1 MASISFCSTS
11 VEAGTASSQSARSIC
26 VEKCSETKR
35 TFRVVGR
42 AGSETNTVSIPLCCD
57 SSAFSF
63 DPASSLPTRPTKM
76 QRPPREA
83 ILRATLPAPP
93 ILVSLRWT
101 AMTGAGASGEIRD
114 TSPYTN
120 SSSMRSPTHST
131 VRLEIACDKAS
142 KSNMLIRLVA
152 ASAEPVGGVE
162 VVLHVKRYR
171 LLQRREAAVIASSVQ
186 PIDLALGEVLVA
198 AANRLGHVDILD
210 IGLHAERGVGR
221 HNQILE
227 AARLAGPDIEE
238 PGDGRRRQ

>member
-1 MASISFCSTS
+1 
-11 VEAGTASSQSARSIC
+11 
-26 VEKCSETKR
+26 KR
-35 TFRVVGR
+35 TLRVVGR
-42 AGSETNTVSIPLCCD
+42 AGSEIRMLSMRSSRASATASCAAVS
-57 SSAFSF
+57 SSPIS
-63 DPASSLPTRPTKM
+63 PTKM
-76 QRPPREA
+76 QAAPREA

-152 ASAEPVGGVE
+152 ASAEPVGGIE

-171 LLQRREAAVIASSVQ
+171 LLQRREAAVIAGSVQ